1 MSVKSLV
8 LYQRFTIQ
16 TYCIKS
22 AIGVKVLLD
31 LVNASLIVKPK
42 PSSLLTAVKSS
53 VLSNVLTTKR

>member
-1 MSVKSLV
+1 MSVKPLV

-16 TYCIKS
+16 TYCIKC